1 MKKPVIITIIVLLL
15 GGAFANYLR
24 YIEQAPDRPAEFGL
38 IPYELPGYRG
48 GEERFA
54 EDSYDILKA
63 DTTTLRHYYD
73 SLDNQ
78 YWLFIAYFSS
88 QKYGSQI
95 HSPKHCLPG
104 GGWKIMS
111 LEPFELKTGNGP
123 SKTINR
129 LLIAENDR
137 RQLML
142 YWFETRGGTIRNE
155 FALKWDLMRN
165 SLLLRPTD
173 AAIVRLTIP
182 FKSGVDF
189 DTATRLGLEF
199 FKQFLPTVK
208 KALPFSDK
216 KT

>member
-1 MKKPVIITIIVLLL
+1 MKKPVIIISVVLLL
-15 GGAFANYLR
+15 GGAFGNYLR
-24 YIEQAPDRPAEFGL
+24 YIEQTPERPAEFGL
-38 IPYELPGYRG
+38 IPYETDGYSG
-48 GEERFA
+48 VEERFA
-54 EDSYDILKA
+54 EESYDILKA
-63 DTTTLRHYYD
+63 DTTTLRHYTD
-73 SLDNQ
+73 TLDNR

-104 GGWKIMS
+104 GGWKIMH
-111 LEPFELKTGNGP
+111 LEPYELKTGDFP
-123 SKTINR
+123 VKTVNR

-155 FALKWDLMRN
+155 FALKWDLMQN
-165 SLLLRPTD
+165 SILLRPTD

-182 FKSGVDF
+182 IQPDADF
-189 DTATRLGLEF
+189 DAATKLGLEF
-199 FKQFLPTVK
+199 FGHFLPSIE